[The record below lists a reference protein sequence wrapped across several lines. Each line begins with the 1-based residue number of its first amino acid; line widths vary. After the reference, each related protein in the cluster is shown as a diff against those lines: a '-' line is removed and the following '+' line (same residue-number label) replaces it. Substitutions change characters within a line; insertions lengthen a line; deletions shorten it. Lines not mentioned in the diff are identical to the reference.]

1 MELWQAVTAV
11 SGAVV
16 ALVVVGSAAI
26 GLFNRPFTKLRGE
39 IDKVRDEGSEA
50 HNAIGGNIR
59 ELGQELKAL
68 INASTEKVEGKV
80 DKVEGKVDK
89 VEGKVDK
96 VEGKVD
102 KLSEDLTVV
111 REKVSHID
119 GGMPYIRDRLGKL
132 EG

>member
-1 MELWQAVTAV
+1 MELWQVVTAV

-16 ALVVVGSAAI
+16 ALVVGGGAVVGLI
-26 GLFNRPFTKLRGE
+26 NRPFAKLRVD
-39 IDKVRDEGSEA
+39 ISDVRTEGNKA
-50 HNAIGGNIR
+50 HDAIGGNIR

-68 INASTEKVEGKV
+68 INASTE
-80 DKVEGKVDK
+80 
-89 VEGKVDK
+89 K

>member
-89 VEGKVDK
+89 
-96 VEGKVD
+96 
-102 KLSEDLTVV
+102 LSEDLTVV

>member
-26 GLFNRPFTKLRGE
+26 GLISRPVAKLRKE
-39 IDKVRDEGSEA
+39 FRADLRDVRTEGSEA

-80 DKVEGKVDK
+80 DK
-89 VEGKVDK
+89 
-96 VEGKVD
+96 
-102 KLSEDLTVV
+102 LSEDLTVV

-119 GGMPYIRDRLGKL
+119 GGIPYIRDRLGKL

>member
-26 GLFNRPFTKLRGE
+26 GLISRPVAKLRKE
-39 IDKVRDEGSEA
+39 FRADLRDVRTEGSEA

-68 INASTEKVEGKV
+68 INASTE
-80 DKVEGKVDK
+80 K